1 MDMLNNIKYLWRSA
15 RKEIKSGQRDQIDW
29 TVGRDKNQ
37 KRHQVEHNLPQS
49 FGSARPP
56 SSWGSS
62 AVSGTSEERRQV
74 LNEVR
79 DIQTLCQTIEEHRVA
94 MPAEHSQYKDK
105 EPTLTPKRYK
115 IVSGQNANEPEEE
128 GQLSSH
134 I

>member
-1 MDMLNNIKYLWRSA
+1 M
-15 RKEIKSGQRDQIDW
+15 
-29 TVGRDKNQ
+29 
-37 KRHQVEHNLPQS
+37 EHSLPQS

-56 SSWGSS
+56 SSRGSN
-62 AVSGTSEERRQV
+62 ARRSEDRRQV
-74 LNEVR
+74 LKEVR

-115 IVSGQNANEPEEE
+115 IVSGPNANEPEEE